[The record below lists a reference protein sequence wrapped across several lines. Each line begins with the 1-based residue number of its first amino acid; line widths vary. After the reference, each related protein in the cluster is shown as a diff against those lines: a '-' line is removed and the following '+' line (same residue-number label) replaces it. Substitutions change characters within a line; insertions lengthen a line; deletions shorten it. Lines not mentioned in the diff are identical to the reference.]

1 MVLYLL
7 VYQCS
12 FNTYFIMKFF
22 MTSYLKIAVSIGCV
36 FKVFVLF
43 FSPTL
48 SSVETLVILVT
59 VLFLVREKYMVR
71 LFTMS
76 LWSFV
81 VTLFLLSILV
91 KFSLYIEYGNFDY
104 LLETPISASE
114 CFINFIL
121 NEVGMVKDINV
132 VSQGNVSVIDNSVNT
147 SVESNTS
154 VVEKWKRGDYRPAL
168 TLVGEGSIKAMGAGV
183 TSHAAFTL
191 MGKSKAIIKVAAVGA
206 ASMTAMS
213 TVVEAFIGK

>member
-1 MVLYLL
+1 
-7 VYQCS
+7 
-12 FNTYFIMKFF
+12 MKFF

-36 FKVFVLF
+36 FKVFVLC

-59 VLFLVREKYMVR
+59 VLFLVHERYMVR

-81 VTLFLLSILV
+81 ITLFLLSILV
-91 KFSLYIEYGNFDY
+91 KFSLYIESGNFDY

-121 NEVGMVKDINV
+121 NEVGMVKDLKI
-132 VSQGNVSVIDNSVNT
+132 VSQGNVNVVDNSVNIPG
-147 SVESNTS
+147 ESNTS
-154 VVEKWKRGDYRPAL
+154 VVEKWRRGDYRPAVI
-168 TLVGEGSIKAMGAGV
+168 LVGEGSIKAMASGV
-183 TSHAAFTL
+183 TANAAFTL
-191 MGKSKAIIKVAAVGA
+191 MGKSKAVIKVAAVSA
-206 ASMTAMS
+206 ASMTAVS
-213 TVVEAFIGK
+213 TVVEAFISK